1 MNATARR
8 SLFGPALAAIAMV
21 LAPAMP
27 LAAQQ
32 YRVLQTNSLGGSV
45 HIIDPA
51 TQTVVGEI
59 DGVPVNHGVQASADG
74 TRIYVSSEAQRS
86 VMVVDARTMEI
97 IKTIPLSAR
106 PNNIALTPDG
116 RKLYVGIIV
125 PPGAVDVIDTQRMEV
140 IKTMPHPGGV
150 HNVYVTPDGQYVVA
164 GTIAGD
170 QMTVYSTATDE
181 EAWHWKGESIRPMSI
196 SAKPDGSTDKIYIQ
210 VTGHH
215 GFVVVDFDTHR
226 EVARVSLPMIPEEDR
241 YASVES
247 SLGLYNG
254 APAHGLGVSPDGSTI
269 WSTSRMNSMV
279 YVYSPYPELKL
290 LASVPVGTDP
300 DWITFTPDGRFAYV
314 ANAASN
320 NVTAIDMHTYQP
332 VATIPVGEGPKRNT
346 VMTLAHR

>member
-1 MNATARR
+1 MNAKPFRT
-8 SLFGPALAAIAMV
+8 LFGAVLPAVALV
-21 LAPAMP
+21 LASTTGAT
-27 LAAQQ
+27 AQQ

-45 HIIDPA
+45 HVIDPA
-51 TQTVVGEI
+51 TQRVVGEI

-74 TRIYVSSEAQRS
+74 SRIYVSSEAQRA
-86 VMVVDARTMEI
+86 VMVIDGRSMEI

-116 RKLYVGIIV
+116 HKLYVGIIV
-125 PPGAVDVIDTQRMEV
+125 PPGGVDVIDTDRMEV

-150 HNVYVTPDGQYVVA
+150 HNVYVTPDGKYAVA

-170 QMTVYSTATDE
+170 QMTVYSTTTDE
-181 EAWHWKGESIRPMSI
+181 EVWHWKGESIRPMSI
-196 SAKPDGSTDKIYIQ
+196 STKPDGSTDKIYVQ

-226 EVARVSLPMIPEEDR
+226 EVARVTLPDVPEEER

-254 APAHGLGVSPDGSTI
+254 APAHGLGVSPDGRTV
-269 WSTSRMNSMV
+269 WSTSRMNSKV
-279 YVYSPYPELKL
+279 YVYSVYPELKL
-290 LASVPVGTDP
+290 LAGIPVGTDP

-314 ANAASN
+314 ANAATN
-320 NVTAIDMHTYQP
+320 NVTAIDMHTYEP

-346 VMTLAHR
+346 VMTLPR

>member
-1 MNATARR
+1 MNAKPIRT
-8 SLFGPALAAIAMV
+8 LFGTVLPAIALVM
-21 LAPAMP
+21 ATTAG
-27 LAAQQ
+27 ASAQQ

-45 HIIDPA
+45 HVIDPA
-51 TQTVVGEI
+51 TQRVVGEI

-74 TRIYVSSEAQRS
+74 TRIYVSSEAQRAL
-86 VMVVDARTMEI
+86 MVIDARSMEI

-125 PPGAVDVIDTQRMEV
+125 PPGGVDVIDTERLEL

-150 HNVYVTPDGQYVVA
+150 HNVYVTPDGKYAVA

-181 EAWHWKGESIRPMSI
+181 EVWNWKGESIRPMAI
-196 SAKPDGSTDKIYIQ
+196 STKPDGSTDKVYVQ

-226 EVARVSLPMIPEEDR
+226 EVARVTLPDVPEEER
-241 YASVES
+241 YASVQS

-254 APAHGLGVSPDGSTI
+254 APSHGIGVSPDGRSV
-269 WSTSRMNSMV
+269 WATSRMNSKV
-279 YVYSPYPELKL
+279 YVYSTYPELKL
-290 LASVPVGTDP
+290 LATVPVGTDP

-314 ANAASN
+314 ANAATN

-346 VMTLAHR
+346 VMTLPR